1 MAFTRFFTAGVLT
14 MRVDLDDVHSDS
26 LSGAALSA
34 PALSVP
40 PSLRPAPRSKKLL
53 RFSGGL
59 AGLLVVGAAFAGL
72 RGDPELR
79 RTDLLRVEGHNL
91 NYSEGFAA
99 RAGIHT
105 VEVKEAA
112 FSPIVSAVGKTTF
125 DPSEVA
131 AVDANALG
139 TVRRVVR
146 YEGESVKRGDVLAEI
161 GSPGLAR
168 IEAASFMSARAGAP
182 DTSHALGVSI
192 VRSPLEGTVIER
204 RIVTGQSVSGE
215 RVVFVVANLDRL
227 SLDLQV
233 DENEARAL
241 GVGDRVELSR
251 ESTGAVVDGQVA
263 QVASEAAGSGKPLVV
278 HVEVDNRSRQLRPG
292 QAVSAK
298 IYASGGARALVIPN
312 RAVAWIAGHPSVFI
326 EHGHNSVSASP
337 VTLGGCNG
345 DQTEVSVGLA
355 AGQHIVSDGVAVLK
369 DESFL

>member
-1 MAFTRFFTAGVLT
+1 

-40 PSLRPAPRSKKLL
+40 PSLRPAPPSKKLL
-53 RFSGGL
+53 RLGGGL
-59 AGLLVVGAAFAGL
+59 ASLLIAGAAFAGL

-112 FSPIVSAVGKTTF
+112 FSPIVSAIGKTAF

-168 IEAASFMSARAGAP
+168 IEAASFMRAHAGAP
-182 DTSHALGVSI
+182 DASHALGVSV

-251 ESTGAVVDGQVA
+251 ESTGAVIDGQVA
-263 QVASEAAGSGKPLVV
+263 QVGSEGAAGSGKPLVV
-278 HVEVDNRSRQLRPG
+278 RVEVDNRNRQLRPG

-326 EHGHNSVSASP
+326 ERGHNSVSAWP